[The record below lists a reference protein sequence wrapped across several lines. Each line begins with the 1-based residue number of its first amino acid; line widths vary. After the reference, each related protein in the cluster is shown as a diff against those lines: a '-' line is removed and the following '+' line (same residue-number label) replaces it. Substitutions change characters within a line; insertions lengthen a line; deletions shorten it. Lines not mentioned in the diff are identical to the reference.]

1 MRIHLCLVPALLA
14 APALALE
21 APLLQ
26 VAAPKPVDLD
36 LRAAEARR
44 LLAADPRDPAQVEA
58 ARRAWEGVLAPFA
71 STPAL
76 RLRLAPG
83 PDRTGLLLAAAQ
95 AVHAWRPEVKLY
107 VGPDFA
113 EQPLLD
119 EAAWGAVDG
128 GALLP
133 EELGP
138 EPGAWRDRL
147 ATAMGGFPGRPWFL
161 WLPGEPGALTGT
173 LLGDGGRLVVPE
185 GGPAA
190 RLAAELGRGT
200 YDVEGGPGDLTVQR
214 GGEARR
220 WRFEAGA
227 WIPAPLPKG
236 RTEVA
241 VNAARPY
248 EVGALLARMRAESL
262 RQRARLQTLQATVD
276 LDLRFQSARGEDG
289 ELGFTF
295 GYFEAAGE
303 QPEFLQKE
311 VRFNGVKANL
321 QGEVQLPLVEARTS
335 MALPTALGL
344 QERFRY
350 SDGGPGAP
358 GQRRLRFEPVA
369 TDPELPSGE
378 LLVDEA
384 SGRILREV
392 RTREGLPGV
401 VRSERMEL
409 TYGELDGQWRTREVR
424 TFERWLSAQ
433 GGVVQVQRRFVFRD
447 PKANAPGFAEARVA
461 ARTSKD
467 TMLKQTPEGVRYFTR
482 QGDGTRKV
490 EERPKSNGRAV
501 AALLLMDPGLKP
513 PVFPAGGFAYFD
525 FNAWQRDIQLN
536 ALVAG
541 VFNTASMAIP
551 RLPLGLD
558 ASVRASALLLKVD
571 ERPVKDGELQ
581 NRDAVGHQFGRFAF
595 GLGRDLGAGFRL
607 ETHAL
612 MDYDK
617 YGRPRDDQYETPG
630 FVLPPSGW
638 TREGRVTGSWLGR
651 GFQVRG
657 YHGWGLRPEGAF
669 GAPGAVT
676 TIPDGGNFTR
686 WGGSLGQ
693 SVELGHRTWLKV
705 EAGVDGG
712 HGFDRFN
719 ALGVGGGF
727 GGGAV
732 AGIRANALDA
742 DRIWSGGASLAFPT
756 GPNLR
761 LTLGLQT
768 ARARGFADQKFYSF
782 TGAKVAGDLPGF
794 GWFTAIR
801 VDLGFG
807 LQSDIPGTRT
817 VNGYIA
823 ALRVF

>member
-1 MRIHLCLVPALLA
+1 MRLALTLVPALIAPLA
-14 APALALE
+14 AGE
-21 APLLQ
+21 TPLLQ
-26 VAAPKPVDLD
+26 VAAPRPVDLD
-36 LRAAEARR
+36 LRRADARR
-44 LLAADPRDPAQVEA
+44 LLPADPRDPAQVEA
-58 ARRAWEGVLAPFA
+58 ARQAWEPLLAPLA
-71 STPAL
+71 SAPSL

-83 PDRTGLLLAAAQ
+83 PDRTALLLAAAQ
-95 AVHAWRPEVKLY
+95 AVHARRPEVKLF

-113 EQPLLD
+113 ETPLLD

-133 EELGP
+133 EDLGP
-138 EPGAWRDRL
+138 EPSGWRDRL

-161 WLPGEPGALTGT
+161 WLPSDPGPLAGT
-173 LLGDGGRLVVPE
+173 LLGDGGRLIVPAE
-185 GGPAA
+185 GAA
-190 RLAAELGRGT
+190 AKLAGLIGAGAF
-200 YDVEGGPGDLTVQR
+200 DVEGGPADLTVQH
-214 GGEARR
+214 GSEARR
-220 WRFEAGA
+220 WRFEGGA

-241 VNAARPY
+241 VSAARPY
-248 EVGALLARMRAESL
+248 EVGALLARMRAEAL
-262 RQRARLQTLQATVD
+262 RQRARLRTFQATVD
-276 LDLRFQSARGEDG
+276 LDLTFQSARGEDG

-369 TDPELPSGE
+369 TDAELPSGE
-378 LLVDEA
+378 LLVEEA
-384 SGRILREV
+384 TGRILREV
-392 RTREGLPGV
+392 RTRQGLPGV

-409 TYGELDGQWRTREVR
+409 IYGELDGLWRTREVR

-433 GGVVQVQRRFVFRD
+433 GGVVQVQRRFVFKD
-447 PKANAPGFAEARVA
+447 TKANGEGFAA
-461 ARTSKD
+461 AREAARGSRD
-467 TMLKQTPEGVRYFTR
+467 TMLKQTPEGVRYYTR
-482 QGDGTRKV
+482 QSDGTRKV
-490 EERPKSNGRAV
+490 EERPKSNGRAI
-501 AALLLMDPGLKP
+501 AALVLVDPGLKP

-525 FNAWQRDIQLN
+525 FNAWQRDIQVN

-541 VFNTASMAIP
+541 VFNTASLAIP
-551 RLPLGLD
+551 HLPLGLD
-558 ASVRASALLLKVD
+558 ASVSGTALLIKAD
-571 ERPVKDGELQ
+571 ERPVKDGKLQ
-581 NRDAVGHQFGRFAF
+581 DRDAVGHQFGRLGL

-607 ETHAL
+607 EAQARF
-612 MDYDK
+612 DYDQ
-617 YGRPRDDQYETPG
+617 YGRPRDDAYETPG
-630 FVLPPSGW
+630 YLLPPSGW
-638 TREGRVTGSWLGR
+638 TREGRVAGSWLSH
-651 GFQVRG
+651 GFQLRA
-657 YHGWGLRPEGAF
+657 YQGWGERPEGTF
-669 GAPGAVT
+669 GAPGALT
-676 TIPDGGNFTR
+676 TIPEGGRFTR

-693 SVELGHRTWLKV
+693 SLELRPRVWMKLQ
-705 EAGVDGG
+705 AALDGG

-719 ALGVGGGF
+719 ALAVGGGF
-727 GGGAV
+727 GGGSV

-742 DRIWSGGASLAFPT
+742 DRVWSAEASLAFPT

-768 ARARGFADQKFYSF
+768 ARARGFEDQKFYGF
-782 TGAKVAGDLPGF
+782 TGAKLAGDLPGF

-801 VDLGFG
+801 VDLGVG
-807 LQSDIPGTRT
+807 LQSDIPGVKT